1 MMNKQ
6 HFLYLYWIDDTKWG
20 GGHFKIGYSMRPY
33 SRYKVESPSS
43 HPIRTIPLGYL
54 DASRARIE
62 ENQLKMFMQRMVEGW
77 SEQDGFDI
85 RDVMITKE
93 RFRIPGNRQMETI
106 RIFNELADKRR
117 ELSKS
122 R

>member
-1 MMNKQ
+1 
-6 HFLYLYWIDDTKWG
+6 
-20 GGHFKIGYSMRPY
+20 
-33 SRYKVESPSS
+33 
-43 HPIRTIPLGYL
+43 
-54 DASRARIE
+54 
-62 ENQLKMFMQRMVEGW
+62 MQRMVEGW

-93 RFRIPGNRQMETI
+93 RFRIPGNRQMQTI

>member
-1 MMNKQ
+1 M
-6 HFLYLYWIDDTKWG
+6 
-20 GGHFKIGYSMRPY
+20 
-33 SRYKVESPSS
+33 
-43 HPIRTIPLGYL
+43 
-54 DASRARIE
+54 E
-62 ENQLKMFMQRMVEGW
+62 ENRLKMFMQRMVEGW

-93 RFRIPGNRQMETI
+93 RFRIPGNRQMQTI
-106 RIFNELADKRR
+106 SIFNELADKRR